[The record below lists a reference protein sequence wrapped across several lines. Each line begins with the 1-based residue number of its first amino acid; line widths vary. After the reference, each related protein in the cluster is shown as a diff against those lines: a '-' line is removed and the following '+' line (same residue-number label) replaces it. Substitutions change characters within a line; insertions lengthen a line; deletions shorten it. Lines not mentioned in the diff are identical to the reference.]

1 MKIALDWI
9 NKYLDRPIDAAEA
22 QHALIHGGLPV
33 ENIDDFAGV
42 PVLDVEVTSNRT
54 DCFSHIGLA
63 RELAA
68 LTNRKFSPPPIDDAL
83 PLAGTIGEF
92 CSVQVTDAAGCP
104 FYCARVLRDVTVG
117 PSPQWL
123 RDALES
129 IGLRSVN
136 NVVDIT
142 NFLLMD
148 TGQPLHAFDLD
159 RLTERR
165 IVVRRARPGET
176 MLSIDGHSQKLDDSM
191 LVIADGAGPVAV
203 AGIMGSKP
211 SEVTEQTR
219 NILIESAQFHPGLVR
234 ATARKL
240 GLFSDSSFRF
250 ERGIDPA
257 AAESTSRRAVAL
269 IARVCGGKAA
279 AGSVVVGSYNAQPKN
294 VLLRPAQIE
303 RIVGLRLPIH
313 DVIKLLQRLSLD
325 PVASGESIVCH
336 VPSFRAD
343 LTREIDLIEEVIRL
357 HGYQHVPMHARV
369 AHAVPV
375 SEPDEAALRLIRR
388 TLQGAGWHEAVCYS
402 FADAAEAALFL
413 RPGEGTLLRV
423 ADPGRRKEMN
433 TLRPSLWPGL
443 LRACRHNQNNGHPQP
458 LLFEHASVYWQP
470 AEAAHGAPHEEERL
484 SLIGPDLSLV
494 RGALELVV
502 AKLGAANRLQ
512 VQPMEQT
519 PFAPG
524 VGGKILLQVLG
535 RGDWRPIGTLGRFSP
550 AIEEYYGLKH
560 PYYGFEVQLSWL
572 LGAFDP
578 MPQAAPLPRF
588 PAVSRD
594 LSLVVA
600 DDVRWNDLE
609 TAVAA
614 LKPVHLSNIRFQGV
628 YRGKQLGTGRKSVTF
643 TMDFLNP
650 TATLRSEEV
659 DGQVHTVVTAL
670 QQQFAAELRN

>member
-33 ENIDDFAGV
+33 ENIHDFASV

-83 PLAGTIGEF
+83 PLAATIGEF
-92 CSVQVTDAAGCP
+92 CSIQVTDAADCP
-104 FYCARVLRDVTVG
+104 FYCARVVRDVTVG
-117 PSPQWL
+117 PSPEWL
-123 RDALES
+123 RHAVES
-129 IGLRSVN
+129 IGLRSIN

-159 RLTERR
+159 KLTEHR

-176 MLSIDGHSQKLDDSM
+176 MMSIDGHGQKLDDSM

-234 ATARKL
+234 AAARKL

-269 IARVCGGKAA
+269 IAKVCGGKAA
-279 AGSVVVGSYNAQPKN
+279 AGSAVGGSYNAQPKN
-294 VLLRPAQIE
+294 VSLRPAQIE
-303 RIVGLRLPIH
+303 RIVGLRLAVS

-325 PVASGESIVCH
+325 PVASGESVVCH

-343 LTREIDLIEEVIRL
+343 ITREIDLIEEVIRL
-357 HGYQHVPMHARV
+357 HGYQHVPMRARV

-413 RPGEGTLLRV
+413 SPGEGTLLRV
-423 ADPGRRKEMN
+423 ADPGRKEMN
-433 TLRPSLWPGL
+433 TLRPALWPGL
-443 LRACRHNQNNGHPQP
+443 LRACRHNQNNGNPQP

-470 AEAAHGAPHEEERL
+470 AEAARGAPHEEQRL
-484 SLIGPDLSLV
+484 ALIGPDLSLV
-494 RGALELVV
+494 RGALELLV
-502 AKLGAANRLQ
+502 AKLSAANRLQ
-512 VQPMEQT
+512 VQPMEQVQL
-519 PFAPG
+519 ASG
-524 VGGKILLQVLG
+524 VGGQILLQALG
-535 RGDWRPIGTLGRFSP
+535 QGDWLPIGSLGRFSP

-560 PYYGFEVQLSWL
+560 PLYGFEVQLSKL

-578 MPQAAPLPRF
+578 MPQAAPIPRF

-594 LSLVVA
+594 LSVVVS
-600 DDVRWNDLE
+600 DDVRWNALE
-609 TAVAA
+609 AAVAA
-614 LKPVHLSNIRFQGV
+614 LKPDHLAKLRFQGV
-628 YRGKQLGTGRKSVTF
+628 YRGKQLGAGRKSVTF
-643 TMDFLNP
+643 TMDFLSP

-659 DGQVHTVVTAL
+659 DGQVQAVVTAL